1 MRVRVGQRRMELG
14 RGRPQAEGGG
24 TVRAGRVHHVASF
37 ALSISVSV
45 SVSISV
51 SVSVS
56 LPLSLSLSI
65 PLTISVVVAV
75 SVQHRRP
82 EARVHCAGVGFCPA
96 ARRGRSSRVKAR
108 LEGRQK
114 KKRLECKGKRDG
126 PAAIVANVA
135 ASSYTLSFVF
145 PHTRALAIEKRE
157 SFLDSWT
164 ARAETRIGLADG
176 ES

>member
-14 RGRPQAEGGG
+14 RGRPQAEGGV

-45 SVSISV
+45 SVSV
-51 SVSVS
+51 SV
-56 LPLSLSLSI
+56 SLSI

-82 EARVHCAGVGFCPA
+82 KARVHCAGVRFCPA
-96 ARRGRSSRVKAR
+96 ARRGRLSRVEAR

-114 KKRLECKGKRDG
+114 KKRLECKGKRNG
-126 PAAIVANVA
+126 PRRLWPV
-135 ASSYTLSFVF
+135 
-145 PHTRALAIEKRE
+145 
-157 SFLDSWT
+157 
-164 ARAETRIGLADG
+164 
-176 ES
+176 

>member
-14 RGRPQAEGGG
+14 RGRPQAEGGV

-45 SVSISV
+45 SVSFSI
-51 SVSVS
+51 
-56 LPLSLSLSI
+56 PLSIPLTI

-82 EARVHCAGVGFCPA
+82 KARVHCAGAGFRPA
-96 ARRGRSSRVKAR
+96 ARRGRLSRVKAR

-114 KKRLECKGKRDG
+114 KKRLECKGKKRW
-126 PAAIVANVA
+126 PAVVVANIVA
-135 ASSYTLSFVF
+135 SSCTLSFVF
-145 PHTRALAIEKRE
+145 PHTRARAIDREE